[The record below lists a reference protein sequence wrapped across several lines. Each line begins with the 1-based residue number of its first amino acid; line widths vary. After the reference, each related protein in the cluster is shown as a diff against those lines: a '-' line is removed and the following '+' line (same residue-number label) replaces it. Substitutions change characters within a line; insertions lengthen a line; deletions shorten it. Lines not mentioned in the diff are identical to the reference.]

1 LLVYT
6 QTSPELASL
15 AQEIEAAASLTGDG
29 ADLKMTVDGA
39 SGFTWPWT
47 WYLRDYTAV
56 SYPNLGFAIPD
67 GPSDSSIAIVHTRN
81 ENLARA
87 ATEEGFTEGRRF
99 PHRQWFPE
107 TYKQTTWKQFVDTLV
122 RPNRWQNAL
131 NFFLYRDMSQPIG
144 SEDAFVYFNRDIPL
158 RALE

>member
-1 LLVYT
+1 MEEGRSITLKAKAGGSEKVYWII
-6 QTSPELASL
+6 QR
-15 AQEIEAAASLTGDG
+15 GDKESVVSS
-29 ADLKMTVDGA
+29 DRFSYTVDAGRVKGDEEWSLRFKA
-39 SGFTWPWT
+39 IYPSG
-47 WYLRDYTAV
+47 V
-56 SYPNLGFAIPD
+56 
-67 GPSDSSIAIVHTRN
+67 TRN